1 MNSVISSECSSK
13 DALLCPNFWNEVLF
27 TSCYYHKLLTIDPWS
42 TFFNCLSIR
51 VNFNEFQTEALVH
64 PGDIDCSHSRKINKV
79 YLCSEYS
86 TKLIWLKEPSGSICL
101 NFYCILSIF
110 EKSLIHVCI
119 FFDLFFMYFELSL
132 SFSRSG
138 VVFMRDIRPLSTS
151 WYRFE
156 SWKFEIV
163 SVDVMCS
170 SYCDQSC
177 TKKNLLYIYAH

>member
-42 TFFNCLSIR
+42 AFFNCLSIR

-64 PGDIDCSHSRKINKV
+64 PGDVDCSHSRKINKV

-110 EKSLIHVCI
+110 EKSQIHVCI
-119 FFDLFFMYFELSL
+119 FFRF
-132 SFSRSG
+132 
-138 VVFMRDIRPLSTS
+138 VFHVFWT
-151 WYRFE
+151 
-156 SWKFEIV
+156 V
-163 SVDVMCS
+163 SVIFKIRCRFYERHKTFVDILVQIWKLEVWNSLRWC
-170 SYCDQSC
+170 YV
-177 TKKNLLYIYAH
+177 